1 MEDNI
6 RNPDRVYRDRLIGN
20 DFNPPP
26 SPPALSFDEQLQIAL
41 QSSADEYNK
50 QMEAEIIRV
59 SLQMEEERSAQCK
72 QMKEMRSQ
80 SFSNLLS
87 ILKRT
92 MPFDRINTDKYT
104 FLINTIEMYM
114 QLEINEMF
122 LSQKE
127 YIELFA
133 FLGKIRVN
141 QRQLDEL
148 KHIIQIKE

>member
-1 MEDNI
+1 
-6 RNPDRVYRDRLIGN
+6 
-20 DFNPPP
+20 
-26 SPPALSFDEQLQIAL
+26 
-41 QSSADEYNK
+41 
-50 QMEAEIIRV
+50 
-59 SLQMEEERSAQCK
+59 MEEERSAQCK